1 MIKKNSFLFNSE
13 NKFGI
18 KEYNNILQVLN
29 TKKKTNFVHKLE
41 NFFSKKFK
49 NKYSIAH
56 NSGTST
62 LHSCLYALGVGEND
76 EVIVPAQTV
85 IMLTFVIVQLK
96 AVPVYA
102 DIDLDTFN
110 IDPKDIERKIS
121 KKTKAIIAVH
131 MHGLPADMPEI
142 MKISKKYNIP
152 VIEDSAQCVLGK
164 INGKLT
170 GTFGDLASYSF
181 ETKKHISAF
190 EGGIVTTNI
199 KSLAKKVRKFSGL
212 GYKNLDSKK
221 SLKATLP
228 KKFQNPHYK
237 RHDSLGLNYRMNE
250 ITAALALG
258 QVMRVEK
265 LVSRRIAIAKLYS
278 NVFDKYDWF
287 VPQKNPKGFLNSYW
301 TYSLKYNGYSKFGI
315 SWKKFYDLLKKRGGD
330 GFYGALSVVPEEL
343 ILKSKEVK
351 NRIPGYVKCGY
362 CRVKLKERCVDKR
375 IKFPCTNAY
384 NIQPIIMQFKCN
396 YRDINKAKKK
406 IILIKN
412 LIDDI
417 EKKYISKY

>member
-1 MIKKNSFLFNSE
+1 LK
-13 NKFGI
+13 
-18 KEYNNILQVLN
+18 VLN
-29 TKKKTNFVHKLE
+29 IKKKTNFVHKLE

-49 NKYSIAH
+49 TNYAIAH

-85 IMLTFVIVQLK
+85 IMLTFVILQLK

-102 DIDLDTFN
+102 DIDSDTLN
-110 IDPKDIERKIS
+110 IDPADIERKIS

-164 INGKLT
+164 INGKLA
-170 GTFGDLASYSF
+170 GTYGHLTSYSF

-190 EGGIVTTNI
+190 EGGMVVTNSA
-199 KSLAKKVRKFSGL
+199 SLAKKVRKFAGL

-228 KKFQNPHYK
+228 KKFQNPQYK

-258 QVMRVEK
+258 QVMKVEK
-265 LVSRRIAIAKLYS
+265 LVSRRIAVAKLYS

-287 VPQKNPKGFLNSYW
+287 VRQKNPKGFVNSYW
-301 TYSLKYNGYSKFGI
+301 TYSLKYYGYSKFGI
-315 SWKKFYDLLKKRGGD
+315 SWKKFYNLLKKKGGD

-343 ILKSKEVK
+343 ILKSDEVK
-351 NRIPGYVKCGY
+351 KRIPGYVKCGY
-362 CRVKLKERCVDKR
+362 CKANLKERCIDKK

-384 NIQPIIMQFKCN
+384 KIQPIIMQFKTN
-396 YRDINKAKKK
+396 YRDMNKANKK
-406 IILIKN
+406 IALIKN

-417 EKKYISKY
+417 EKKYVARQL